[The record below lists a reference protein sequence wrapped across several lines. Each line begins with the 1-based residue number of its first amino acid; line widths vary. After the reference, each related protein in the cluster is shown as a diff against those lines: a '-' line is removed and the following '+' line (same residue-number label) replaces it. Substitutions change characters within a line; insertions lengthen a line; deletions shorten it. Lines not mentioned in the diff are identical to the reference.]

1 MYIYGLITVSDH
13 SYIYILAMAEQIS
26 LSDCYVLLHDEVVN
40 ENRELRKKLEEIHK
54 KDEATMKT
62 LSERVDVVSAKV
74 VSAPSRVRQ
83 TGSRRIRVPRL
94 SSVSIRS
101 Y

>member
-1 MYIYGLITVSDH
+1 
-13 SYIYILAMAEQIS
+13 MAEQIS
-26 LSDCYVLLHDEVVN
+26 LSDRYVLLLDEVVN

-62 LSERVDVVSAKV
+62 LSEKVDVLSAKV

-83 TGSRRIRVPRL
+83 TGSGRMRVPRIC
-94 SSVSIRS
+94 SVSKSI